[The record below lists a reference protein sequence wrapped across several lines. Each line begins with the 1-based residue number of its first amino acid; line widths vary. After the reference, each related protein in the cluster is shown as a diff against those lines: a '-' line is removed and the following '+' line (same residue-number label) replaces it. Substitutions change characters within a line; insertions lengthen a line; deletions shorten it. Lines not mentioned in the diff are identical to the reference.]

1 MHGREDK
8 RAEERSREARRGDAV
23 NKALPTEVEMESLR
37 IKEALKTE
45 KTMDEC
51 SQHDSAHIQGQDKR
65 QRGRGKEMEETI

>member
-1 MHGREDK
+1 MGREDR

-45 KTMDEC
+45 KTMDKC
-51 SQHDSAHIQGQDKR
+51 SQP
-65 QRGRGKEMEETI
+65 

>member
-1 MHGREDK
+1 MKGGEEGEGKGEDR

-45 KTMDEC
+45 KTMDKC
-51 SQHDSAHIQGQDKR
+51 SQP
-65 QRGRGKEMEETI
+65 